1 MNYILDTN
9 ILILLV
15 KSRIFA
21 EFFDENYF
29 SNTDN
34 TFFYTHITL
43 GEIDSISKQNQWG
56 QKRLILLKNLL
67 KGFNLV
73 KSTSIDV
80 VQNYGTIDAYSQGK
94 LKNNPLPIGMSARNM
109 GKNDLWIAASA
120 IVLKATLL
128 TTDKD
133 FDHLSPNFINIDLID
148 ISTFY

>member
-15 KSRIFA
+15 KSKIFS
-21 EFFDENYF
+21 EFFDQNYF
-29 SNTDN
+29 SNSAN
-34 TFFYTHITL
+34 NFFYTHITL
-43 GEIDSISKQNQWG
+43 GELDSISKQNQWG
-56 QKRLILLKNLL
+56 EKRLILLKNLL

-73 KSTSIDV
+73 KSTSIDI

-94 LKNNPLPIGMSARNM
+94 LKNKPLPIGMSARNM

-133 FDHLSPNFINIDLID
+133 FDHLSPSFINIDLID

>member
-15 KSRIFA
+15 KSKTFS
-21 EFFDENYF
+21 EFFDQNYF
-29 SNTDN
+29 SNSAN

-43 GEIDSISKQNQWG
+43 GELDSISKQNQWG
-56 QKRLILLKNLL
+56 EKRLILLKNLL

-73 KSTSIDV
+73 KSTSIDI

-133 FDHLSPNFINIDLID
+133 FDHLSPSFINIDLID

>member
-15 KSRIFA
+15 KSRKFSA
-21 EFFDENYF
+21 LFDQNYF
-29 SNTDN
+29 SNPVN
-34 TFFYTHITL
+34 NFFYTHSSL
-43 GEIDSISKQNQWG
+43 GELDSISKQNQWG
-56 QKRLILLKNLL
+56 EKRLILLKNLL

-73 KSTSIDV
+73 KSTSIDI

-94 LKNNPLPIGMSARNM
+94 LKNKPLPIGMSARNM

-133 FDHLSPNFINIDLID
+133 FDHLSPSFINIDLID